1 MDEHPDER
9 PADETAVDGHA
20 AGIAQEVTGPE
31 GTTDLSQLLQGSRRP
46 GGFQFSVAELM
57 LMVLVV
63 SLLLGLLALLPPA
76 HAAVLAGV
84 GVMAGL
90 LVIAWLQTS
99 RAVVVIIWWGLVLI
113 YLLFSAMALLRPHG

>member
-1 MDEHPDER
+1 
-9 PADETAVDGHA
+9 
-20 AGIAQEVTGPE
+20 
-31 GTTDLSQLLQGSRRP
+31 
-46 GGFQFSVAELM
+46 
-57 LMVLVV
+57 MVLVV